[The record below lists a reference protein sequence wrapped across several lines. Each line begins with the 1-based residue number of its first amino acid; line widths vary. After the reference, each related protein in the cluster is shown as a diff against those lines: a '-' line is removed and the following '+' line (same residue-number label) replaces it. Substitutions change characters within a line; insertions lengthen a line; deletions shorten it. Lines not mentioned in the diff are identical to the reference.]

1 MSGEAMT
8 RYHRDAATW
17 SMFAALF
24 AFGVL
29 NAVLGPVLPYL
40 REAEDLSYVA
50 GALHQVAFAI
60 GGMTAGLLV
69 SRSTASRRRMIWLGL
84 VVAGLAGLLLGHGG
98 ALPVTLAAA
107 LLVSTARR
115 T

>member
-1 MSGEAMT
+1 MPNTDELP

-29 NAVLGPVLPYL
+29 NAVLGPALPYL

-50 GALHQVAFAI
+50 ANLVGR
-60 GGMTAGLLV
+60 LL
-69 SRSTASRRRMIWLGL
+69 ASRLAQRMPES
-84 VVAGLAGLLLGHGG
+84 VVLRLAF
-98 ALPVTLAAA
+98 LAA
-107 LLVSTARR
+107 LTITTSRESSVS
-115 T
+115 